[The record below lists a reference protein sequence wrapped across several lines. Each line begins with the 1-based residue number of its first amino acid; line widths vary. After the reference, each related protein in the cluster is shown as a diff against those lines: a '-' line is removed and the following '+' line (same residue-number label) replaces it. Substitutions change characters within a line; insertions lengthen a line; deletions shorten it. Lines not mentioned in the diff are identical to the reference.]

1 MGDVWIQL
9 LTRTPADLELLNSQ
23 LASKVMAEDVIGY
36 ERVIQSEP
44 SSVALHDD
52 VAMLY
57 LRLGR
62 PKEAVAHFERSLA
75 LNPGAP
81 ATHFNLGTAL
91 TVAGRLD
98 EALVQYQ
105 EALRLRPDYAQAHNN
120 LSGILLQRG
129 QLAEAVSHIAEA
141 RRLDP
146 VNVEARKNAALAVRL
161 AERAAQERGGTD
173 PAANAVLTAARG
185 ALARDP

>member
-1 MGDVWIQL
+1 M
-9 LTRTPADLELLNSQ
+9 
-23 LASKVMAEDVIGY
+23 
-36 ERVIQSEP
+36 
-44 SSVALHDD
+44 
-52 VAMLY
+52 
-57 LRLGR
+57 
-62 PKEAVAHFERSLA
+62 AHFERSLA

-98 EALVQYQ
+98 EAVVQYR

-146 VNVEARKNAALAVRL
+146 ANVEARNNAALAVRL
-161 AERAAQERGGTD
+161 AERAAQESGGTD
-173 PAANAVLTAARG
+173 PAANAVLTAARA
-185 ALARDP
+185 ALALTVAGFGLRTPGSRGSRLAPACLSPTSRPGLSA